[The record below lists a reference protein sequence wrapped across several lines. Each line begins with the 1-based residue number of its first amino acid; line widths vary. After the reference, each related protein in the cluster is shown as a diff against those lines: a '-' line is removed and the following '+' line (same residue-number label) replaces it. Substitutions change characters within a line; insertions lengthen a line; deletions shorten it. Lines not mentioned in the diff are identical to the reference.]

1 MEAGE
6 FRTVVVPVEFDMLEA
21 DETSDG
27 DVVVIGDGV
36 RVAIGP
42 VTLAALKLA
51 ARLGHGGELFL
62 VHARHDLADHAT
74 WMDAKD
80 LGAANS
86 GAARHAIEVLEAIG
100 ARHCAGVGVRP
111 VVAAGNVLDVI
122 LGEVARRSAD
132 AIVLAAS
139 SRGRWSRA
147 IHGSTADKLI
157 RRAPCPVVVVPAH
170 SRGRLQ

>member
-6 FRTVVVPVEFDMLEA
+6 FRQIVVPVEFELLDD
-21 DETSDG
+21 DESSDG
-27 DVVVIGDGV
+27 DVVVIGDRV
-36 RVAIGP
+36 RVAVGP

-51 ARLGHGGELFL
+51 ARLGRGGTLYL

-100 ARHCAGVGVRP
+100 ARHCAGVAVAP
-111 VVAAGNVLDVI
+111 VVSAGAVLDVI
-122 LGEVARRSAD
+122 LGEVERRGAG

-170 SRGRLQ
+170 RG